1 MSAARRKNSKERAAE
16 IQKSSKELADKMAAD
31 LEKGIGGGQSAG
43 EMIDE
48 SKRME
53 RVINNMRSGKKDM
66 SKSMTKL
73 DTIMSQG
80 MPARNIARRS
90 SAGGGGLSLE
100 TARAQAGARRIRE
113 FQQLGTNNQ
122 ANDLHA
128 RLCANNIARES
139 EMEREV
145 DMDNKH
151 NISIRQLLTVDD
163 RTAGLLVNEERFE
176 SKKNKLTEEDHPEF
190 TSGLKKRDIV
200 SWRALGNDSVRPT
213 AFGGGRK

>member
-1 MSAARRKNSKERAAE
+1 MPGVGRKSSKERMADV
-16 IQKSSKELADKMAAD
+16 QKSSKELADKMAAD

-66 SKSMTKL
+66 AKSMTKL
-73 DTIMSQG
+73 DTIMSSGNVQ
-80 MPARNIARRS
+80 RNIARRS
-90 SAGGGGLSLE
+90 STGTGGLSLE
-100 TARAQAGARRIRE
+100 SARAQAGARRIRE
-113 FQQLGTNNQ
+113 FQQLGTNSQ

-128 RLCANNIARES
+128 RLAANNIAREA
-139 EMEREV
+139 EMEPEV
-145 DMDNKH
+145 DMNDKH

-163 RTAGLLVNEERFE
+163 RTAGLLVNEERYE
-176 SKKNKLTEEDHPEF
+176 AKKNKVSEEDHPEF

-200 SWRALGNDSVRPT
+200 SWRQMGQEAVRPT
-213 AFGGGRK
+213 AFGKK